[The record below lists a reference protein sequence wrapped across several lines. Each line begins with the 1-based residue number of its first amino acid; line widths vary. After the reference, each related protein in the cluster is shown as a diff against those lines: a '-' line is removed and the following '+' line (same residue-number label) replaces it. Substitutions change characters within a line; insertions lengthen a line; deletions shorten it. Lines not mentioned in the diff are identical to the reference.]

1 MTHKYDDI
9 NKVLKENNTSP
20 CDEEES
26 RVLKMTLKEVYQVQP
41 DEVKNHLN
49 DFHSVKSDDSEF
61 FWEDDRDMEMQYI
74 QRLNEIMDN
83 EEPK

>member
-1 MTHKYDDI
+1 
-9 NKVLKENNTSP
+9 
-20 CDEEES
+20 
-26 RVLKMTLKEVYQVQP
+26 MTLKEVYQVQP

-49 DFHSVKSDDSEF
+49 DFQSVKSDDSEF